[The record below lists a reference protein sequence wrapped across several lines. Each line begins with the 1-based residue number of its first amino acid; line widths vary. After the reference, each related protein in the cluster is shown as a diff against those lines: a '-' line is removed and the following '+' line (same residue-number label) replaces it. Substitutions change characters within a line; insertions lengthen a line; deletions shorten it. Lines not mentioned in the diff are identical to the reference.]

1 MTIEQKYIDLIN
13 AEMDDEISAED
24 QALLDAYIAQ
34 NADARALRDEL
45 AELGN
50 ELSGMEPLM
59 PPADLRHPVMR
70 QVRTVTDQA
79 ITDGGISEMLAGLFG
94 LPLIRYGMSFAA
106 GVVLTV
112 TLIGSD
118 QASRQAFEDV
128 TNLVGTMSDTETG
141 GALSSGDS
149 MMLALNELAGS
160 VSLNSAGPLMVLDF
174 DLASATP
181 VEIVATFDNR
191 DIWFNGFAQ
200 LESQGTS
207 VSAGTGSVTVRMEG
221 QRRYAVYLH
230 NASQDAAT
238 VNLRFVA
245 AGETLHE
252 GQLRFAKQN

>member
-13 AEMDDEISAED
+13 AEIDAEISAAD

-45 AELGN
+45 RA
-50 ELSGMEPLM
+50 LSGELATMEAVT
-59 PPADLRHPVMR
+59 PPADLRQPVMR
-70 QVRTVTDQA
+70 QVRTEAQRA
-79 ITDGGISEMLAGLFG
+79 ITAGGISDMLAGLFAQ
-94 LPLIRYGMSFAA
+94 PLVRYGMSFAG
-106 GVVLTV
+106 GVILTV

-118 QASRQAFEDV
+118 QASRQAFDDV
-128 TNLVGTMSDTETG
+128 TSLVGTMSDTETG
-141 GALSSGDS
+141 GALSSEDS
-149 MMLALNELAGS
+149 MTLTLNELAGS
-160 VSLNSAGPLMVLDF
+160 VSLRSAGPLMVLDF
-174 DLASATP
+174 DLASENP
-181 VEIVATFDNR
+181 VEIVATFNDR

-207 VSAGTGSVTVRMEG
+207 VAAGTGSVTVRMEG

-238 VNLRFVA
+238 VSLRFIA

-252 GQLRFAKQN
+252 GQLSFAEKN

>member
-13 AEMDDEISAED
+13 AEIDDEISAADRASLE
-24 QALLDAYIAQ
+24 AYLAE
-34 NADARALRDEL
+34 NAAARTLRDQL
-45 AELGN
+45 AG
-50 ELSGMEPLM
+50 LSDDLATMEALT
-59 PPADLRHPVMR
+59 PPGDLRHPAMR
-70 QVRTVTDQA
+70 RFRTGSDKSA
-79 ITDGGISEMLAGLFG
+79 ASGKLSDMLAGVLG
-94 LPLIRYGMSFAA
+94 LPLVRYSMSFAA

-112 TLIGSD
+112 ALISSD
-118 QASRQAFEDV
+118 QASRQAFTDV
-128 TNLVGTMSDTETG
+128 TNLVGTMSNTEVPG
-141 GALSSGDS
+141 VLASEDS
-149 MMLALNELAGS
+149 MTLTLNELAGS

-174 DLASATP
+174 DLTSENP
-181 VEIVATFDNR
+181 VEIVATFNDR

-207 VSAGTGSVTVRMEG
+207 VAAGTGSVTVRMEG

-252 GQLRFAKQN
+252 GQLSFGERN